1 MIFSSFQY
9 PLFLIGCL
17 AIFFCLPYGVRL
29 YFLWLVSI
37 IGAFLWNSVS
47 GIILLFE
54 TSVAYIAARYIGSQ
68 SCEIKRKW
76 AVGIASVLLLAGLAF
91 FKYADFFLDS
101 CSLVRS
107 WCGISE
113 PLPHLKLLLPVGIS
127 FYSFM
132 CLGYVIDVYRKKC
145 AVETNWFRV
154 GLFAGFFPH
163 FASGPIGQSADLL
176 PQFREKQ
183 HCVPE
188 NLEIGFRLILW
199 GLFKKVVIADRLAQF
214 ADPVFAAPG
223 NYSGFTALVAMY
235 FFTIQIYCDFSGYS
249 DIAIGSAKMFGIDLM
264 QNFRQPYF
272 ADSIY
277 EFWKRWH
284 ISLTSWFRNYMY
296 IPMGGN
302 RVSFLHWQ
310 FNIFMV
316 FLVSGL
322 WHGAAWT
329 FVIWGALHGGVYLME
344 RWSGKGLALLL
355 PNVSFAW
362 AKGIRIFVTF
372 HIVAFA
378 WIFFRS
384 ASFNTATVFLSRIWN
399 HWGAFQWGA
408 TKIPVCIAF
417 GLIVFL
423 FFAEVLIAIGWSGD
437 YLNKGRC
444 PGWLRC
450 VGYSG
455 LLCTLALLGIR
466 SNSFIYLQ
474 F

>member
-1 MIFSSFQY
+1 MLFNSFQY

-17 AIFFCLPYGVRL
+17 LIFFCLPCRGRL

-37 IGAFLWNSVS
+37 VFAFLWNWQT
-47 GIILLFE
+47 GLILLFE
-54 TSVAYIAARYIGSQ
+54 TVVAYAAARYVDSR
-68 SCEIKRKW
+68 SSEIKRKW
-76 AVGIASVLLLAGLAF
+76 AVGLAAVLLLVGLAF

-101 CSLVRS
+101 CSLARS
-107 WCGISE
+107 WFGISE

-145 AVETNWFRV
+145 AAETNWFRV
-154 GLFAGFFPH
+154 GLFAGFFPY
-163 FASGPIGQSADLL
+163 FASGPIGQAADLL
-176 PQFREKQ
+176 PQFREDR
-183 HCVPE
+183 HCTPE

-214 ADPVFAAPG
+214 ADPVFAAPE
-223 NYSGFTALVAMY
+223 NYTGFTALVAMY

-302 RVSFLHWQ
+302 RVPFWRWQ

-329 FVIWGALHGGVYLME
+329 FVIWGALHGIVYLLE
-344 RWSGKGLALLL
+344 QWGKKGLARLC
-355 PNVSFAW
+355 PGVSFAW
-362 AKGIRIFVTF
+362 AKGVRILFTF
-372 HIVAFA
+372 HIVAAA

-384 ASFNTATVFLSRIWN
+384 ASFSSAVTFLARMSG
-399 HWGAFQWGA
+399 HWGPFQWGA

-417 GLIVFL
+417 ALIVFL
-423 FFAEVLIAIGWSGD
+423 FFAEVLIALGWSGD
-437 YLNKGRC
+437 YLDKGRC

-450 VGYSG
+450 VGYGG
-455 LLCTLALLGIR
+455 LLCGLALLGVR
-466 SNSFIYLQ
+466 SSSFIYLQ

>member
-1 MIFSSFQY
+1 MLFNSFQY
-9 PLFLIGCL
+9 PLFLIGGL
-17 AIFFCLPYGVRL
+17 LVFFCLPYRWRL
-29 YFLWLVSI
+29 YFLWCVSI
-37 IGAFLWNSVS
+37 GFAFLWSWIS
-47 GIILLFE
+47 GAILLFE
-54 TSVAYIAARYIGSQ
+54 ATVAYAAARYIDRQPG
-68 SCEIKRKW
+68 EKEKKW
-76 AVGIASVLLLAGLAF
+76 GVAVAAVLLLAGLAL
-91 FKYADFFLDS
+91 FKYGNFFIDS

-113 PLPHLKLLLPVGIS
+113 PLQHWKLLLPVGIS

-145 AVETNWFRV
+145 AVENNWFRLS
-154 GLFAGFFPH
+154 LFAGFFPH
-163 FASGPIGQSADLL
+163 FASGPIGQASELL
-176 PQFREKQ
+176 PQFRQEQ

-214 ADPVFAAPG
+214 ANPVFAAPG
-223 NYSGFTALVAMY
+223 TYSGFTALVAVY

-302 RVSFLHWQ
+302 RVSFWRWQ
-310 FNIFMV
+310 FNIFAV

-329 FVIWGALHGGVYLME
+329 FVIWGGLHGIVYLLE
-344 RWSGKGLALLL
+344 QWSRKGIGRLF
-355 PNVSFAW
+355 PGVSFDW
-362 AKGIRIFVTF
+362 ARGIRIFVTF
-372 HIVAFA
+372 HIVALA
-378 WIFFRS
+378 WVFFRS
-384 ASFNTATVFLSRIWN
+384 ASFGSAVELLSRIWS
-399 HWGAFQWGA
+399 HWGVFQWGA

-417 GLIVFL
+417 GLIAFL
-423 FFAEVLIAIGWSGD
+423 CLAEILIALGWSGD
-437 YLNKGRC
+437 YLKKGRC

-450 VGYSG
+450 IGYSG
-455 LLCTLALLGIR
+455 LLCGLALLGIR
-466 SNSFIYLQ
+466 SNTFIYLQ

>member
-1 MIFSSFQY
+1 MLFSSFQY
-9 PLFLIGCL
+9 PLFLIGSL
-17 AIFFCLPYGVRL
+17 LIFFCLPYRWRL
-29 YFLWLVSI
+29 YFLWAVSMAS
-37 IGAFLWNSVS
+37 AFLWSWIS
-47 GIILLFE
+47 GVILLLE
-54 TSVAYIAARYIGSQ
+54 TAIAGVVARYVDR
-68 SCEIKRKW
+68 ETDERKRKW
-76 AVGIASVLLLAGLAF
+76 GVGVAAVLLLAGLAV
-91 FKYADFFLDS
+91 FKYGNFFLDS

-107 WCGISE
+107 WFGRGAF
-113 PLPHLKLLLPVGIS
+113 PHWKFLLPIGIS

-145 AVETNWFRV
+145 AAETNWFRLS
-154 GLFAGFFPH
+154 LFAGFFPH
-163 FASGPIGQSADLL
+163 FASGPIGQAGTLL
-176 PQFREKQ
+176 PQFRDDR
-183 HCVPE
+183 HCTPE

-199 GLFKKVVIADRLAQF
+199 GLFKKVVIADRLAAW
-214 ADPVFAAPG
+214 ADPVFARPEM
-223 NYSGFTALVAMY
+223 YSGATALVAMY

-302 RVSFLHWQ
+302 RVPFWRWQ

-329 FVIWGALHGGVYLME
+329 FVIWGAMHGIVYLLE
-344 RWSGKGLALLL
+344 RWSKKGVERLC

-362 AKGIRIFVTF
+362 AKGLRILFTF
-372 HIVAFA
+372 HIVAVA

-384 ASFNTATVFLSRIWN
+384 ASFSSAAAFLARMCG

-417 GLIVFL
+417 GRIVFL
-423 FFAEVLIAIGWSGD
+423 FCAEVLIALGWSGD
-437 YLNKGRC
+437 YLKKGRC
-444 PGWLRC
+444 SGWLRC
-450 VGYSG
+450 AGYGG
-455 LLCTLALLGIR
+455 LLCGLALLGVR
-466 SNSFIYLQ
+466 SNTFIYLQ

>member
-1 MIFSSFQY
+1 MAS
-9 PLFLIGCL
+9 
-17 AIFFCLPYGVRL
+17 
-29 YFLWLVSI
+29 
-37 IGAFLWNSVS
+37 AFLWSWLS
-47 GIILLFE
+47 GVILLLE
-54 TSVAYIAARYIGSQ
+54 ASIAGVAARYVDR
-68 SCEIKRKW
+68 ETDERKRKRG
-76 AVGIASVLLLAGLAF
+76 VGIAAVLLLAGLAV
-91 FKYADFFLDS
+91 FKYGNFFLDS

-107 WCGISE
+107 WFGGGAF
-113 PLPHLKLLLPVGIS
+113 PHWKILLPIGIS

-145 AVETNWFRV
+145 AAETNWFRLS
-154 GLFAGFFPH
+154 LFAGFFPH
-163 FASGPIGQSADLL
+163 FASGPIGQAGMLL
-176 PQFREKQ
+176 PQFREDR
-183 HCVPE
+183 HCTPE

-199 GLFKKVVIADRLAQF
+199 GLFKKVVIADRLAAW
-214 ADPVFAAPG
+214 ADPVFATPEM
-223 NYSGFTALVAMY
+223 YSGATALVAMY

-249 DIAIGSAKMFGIDLM
+249 DIAIGSAKMFGINLM

-302 RVSFLHWQ
+302 RVSFWRWQ

-329 FVIWGALHGGVYLME
+329 FVIWGALHGIVYLLE
-344 RWSGKGLALLL
+344 RWVKKGVERLC
-355 PNVSFAW
+355 PNVSCAW
-362 AKGIRIFVTF
+362 AKGLRILFTF
-372 HIVAFA
+372 HIVAVA

-384 ASFNTATVFLSRIWN
+384 VSFSSAAAFLARMCG

-417 GLIVFL
+417 GLIMFL
-423 FFAEVLIAIGWSGD
+423 FFAEVLIALGWSGD
-437 YLNKGRC
+437 YLKKGRC

-450 VGYSG
+450 AGYGG
-455 LLCTLALLGIR
+455 LLCGLALLGVR
-466 SNSFIYLQ
+466 SNTFIYLQ